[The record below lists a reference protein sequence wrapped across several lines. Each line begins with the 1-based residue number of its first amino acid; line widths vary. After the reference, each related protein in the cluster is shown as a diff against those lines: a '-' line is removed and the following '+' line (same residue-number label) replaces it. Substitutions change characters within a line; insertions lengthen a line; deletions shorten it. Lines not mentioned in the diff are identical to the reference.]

1 MTLRRICVD
10 FGADITTSEMCMAN
24 NLVKGQ
30 VSEWALLRRHP
41 SEKCFGVQL
50 AGGFINDLSYAAEL
64 IRRETDVDFVDL
76 NCGCPV
82 DAITRVFFLLSEVIL
97 GWCWFRSSEKGD

>member
-24 NLVKGQ
+24 NLLKGQ

-82 DAITRVFFLLSEVIL
+82 DAITRVFSFCL
-97 GWCWFRSSEKGD
+97 RSF